1 MFLFLISELLA
12 TYSIFT
18 RNQVDYSGMN
28 PETTPMRFSRYIQE
42 MNLGAMRSFQAN
54 PDDLETDCYTQAQ
67 ETNSLFNPMFDASN
81 YTNGVIN
88 QAEFLELF
96 QIMSFSMM
104 EQFEYC
110 GINQLLILI
119 DGAMSDLPNTLSAL
133 SSIGTQLYFGWEN
146 RDTSIYLA
154 FADIEDACLLDNKEE
169 CGYGIGLFVGQTLK
183 Y

>member
-1 MFLFLISELLA
+1 
-12 TYSIFT
+12 
-18 RNQVDYSGMN
+18 
-28 PETTPMRFSRYIQE
+28 
-42 MNLGAMRSFQAN
+42 
-54 PDDLETDCYTQAQ
+54 
-67 ETNSLFNPMFDASN
+67 MFDANN
-81 YTNGVIN
+81 YTNGIIN

-119 DGAMSDLPNTLSAL
+119 DGALSDIPNSLSAL

-154 FADIEDACLLDNKEE
+154 FADIQANC
-169 CGYGIGLFVGQTLK
+169 
-183 Y
+183 